1 VGWHGLVRSRIRYP
15 LLANAVQRL
24 LTVWRDKTVRRQ
36 NRLQQAKWELT
47 SRIRDESNVPNAF
60 HFYPCE
66 LPREQLSA
74 TAAIKLTTMM
84 RSRLLPARVTKP
96 LLSR

>member
-24 LTVWRDKTVRRQ
+24 LTAMMGQDREEAH
-36 NRLQQAKWELT
+36 RLQQAKWELN

-60 HFYPCE
+60 HF
-66 LPREQLSA
+66 
-74 TAAIKLTTMM
+74 
-84 RSRLLPARVTKP
+84 SRQARKFYD
-96 LLSR
+96 L